1 MCSSRPAESGRR
13 RGFWRPRHWSLRLRL
28 LAGQVLL
35 LVAVVTGVGAVTEI
49 ALQQFLVHQLDVQL
63 YDLQNPSLV
72 DVGGG
77 PRLGPRPTEL
87 PWPPAPAAETQ
98 TATIPPVASPTAAP
112 DTSSEGAEP
121 GSPPPGGMLRQP
133 PIGGEDFG
141 NGPPGPPDPPGGW
154 SGDDPP
160 LQTRGGSP
168 PGGTGGGNGTGGG
181 GTGPGAGGGGTG
193 TGGGGSGAGTGPG
206 SGTGP
211 SGPTGFGTGPG
222 PGGVGPGLGVP
233 HGMPGGGMRGASMD
247 SMFSARTRPAQLS
260 PDPEPTDQPSS
271 PLASTPAPTPA
282 PRPAQQ
288 PRVSTAGPS
297 FLHRGGIQSGSLGAI
312 INHGVVTSAGRI
324 AVDGTQADLSALAKR
339 QLAEVPADSVPVTVG
354 LDGAGRYR
362 VIADPTWDGTV
373 VVTGLPMAGVDAILM
388 RALVVTVVVTAV
400 ALSISIT
407 LGVWL
412 IRRSLNPLTRVA
424 VTAARV
430 ADLRLDRGEVALPV
444 RVPAGDADPATEVGR
459 LGEAVNRMLD
469 HIADALSSR
478 HASETRVRQFLADAS
493 HELRTPLA
501 AIRGYTELAQRD
513 RHDMSAQAADAMA
526 RVDAA
531 ARRMSALVEDML
543 LLARLDSG
551 RSLEREPVDLTQL
564 TVDAI
569 SDAHIAG
576 RGHRWDLDLPDEP
589 VVVAGDSVRLH
600 QVLSNLLTNAR
611 VHTPPGT
618 TVTVGLD
625 FDGDGA
631 VWRVCDDG
639 PGIPKTLQHEV
650 FERFARGDTSRSRQA
665 GSTGLGLAIVAAVVK
680 AHDGTIDVHSV
691 PGATTFTVRL
701 PGRAAPVAGS

>member
-1 MCSSRPAESGRR
+1 MSSNPPAESGRR
-13 RGFWRPRHWSLRLRL
+13 RRLWRPWSLRLRL
-28 LAGQVLL
+28 LIGQVLL

-63 YDLQNPSLV
+63 YDLQNPSLM

-77 PRLGPRPTEL
+77 PRLGPRPTVL

-98 TATIPPVASPTAAP
+98 TATIAPVAPSAAAP
-112 DTSSEGAEP
+112 APAPDGSEGAE
-121 GSPPPGGMLRQP
+121 GAAPPPAGGVPRQP
-133 PIGGEDFG
+133 PLVGGDFD
-141 NGPPGPPDPPGGW
+141 NGRPPPDPPGGRSGIADQPGSGHQQPGGAGSGGG
-154 SGDDPP
+154 SGDNGNGS
-160 LQTRGGSP
+160 GGS
-168 PGGTGGGNGTGGG
+168 GTGGGSGNSGGNGSGGSGTGGSGTGGG
-181 GTGPGAGGGGTG
+181 AGTGGGPGAGGGQAGF
-193 TGGGGSGAGTGPG
+193 GS
-206 SGTGP
+206 
-211 SGPTGFGTGPG
+211 GFGTGG
-222 PGGVGPGLGVP
+222 FGSIPGGAHGVP
-233 HGMPGGGMRGASMD
+233 GAGMHGASAD
-247 SMFSARTRPAQLS
+247 ALYTARTVPAQVT
-260 PDPEPTDQPSS
+260 PT
-271 PLASTPAPTPA
+271 PTPA
-282 PRPAQQ
+282 PPQR
-288 PRVSTAGPS
+288 STAGPS
-297 FLHRGGIQSGSLGAI
+297 FLHRGGIQSGSVGAI
-312 INHGVVTSAGRI
+312 VNHGVVTSAGRI
-324 AVDGTQADLSALAKR
+324 GVDGTQDDLSALAKR
-339 QLAEVPADSVPVTVG
+339 QLAEVPADSVPITLG

-373 VVTGLPMAGVDAILM
+373 VITGLPMAGVDAILM
-388 RALVVTVVVTAV
+388 RALLVTVVVTAV

-412 IRRSLNPLTRVA
+412 ISRSLNPLNRVA
-424 VTAARV
+424 VTASKV

-459 LGEAVNRMLD
+459 LGAAVNRMLD

-551 RSLEREPVDLTQL
+551 RSLEREAVDLSQL

-618 TVTVGLD
+618 TVTVSLD
-625 FDGDGA
+625 FDATGDGA
-631 VWRVCDDG
+631 IWRVCDDG
-639 PGIPKTLQHEV
+639 PGIPTTLQPEV
-650 FERFARGDTSRSRQA
+650 FERFARGDSSRSRQA

-680 AHDGTIDVHSV
+680 AHGGTIAVDSV
-691 PGATTFTVRL
+691 PGATAFTVRL
-701 PGRAAPVAGS
+701 PGRAGSADSN